1 MQIPPRKNTIDNNH
15 RSVYFKIIY
24 QVPTLSK
31 YLHCNSIPVAV
42 FNYEALLNRKQ
53 SYRELKQFI
62 LNTVNN
68 REALLHGFEI
78 PVHPESS
85 QHVTPTE
92 HTILIKIDSHF
103 KMFCLMKDLKQR
115 FRWLLFLVV
124 ITNII
129 FSLLPQ

>member
-1 MQIPPRKNTIDNNH
+1 MQIPPRKNTIGNSH
-15 RSVYFKIIY
+15 RSVYFKIIQ

-53 SYRELKQFI
+53 SHRELKQFI

-115 FRWLLFLVV
+115 FKWLLFLVV

>member
-1 MQIPPRKNTIDNNH
+1 MQIPPRKNTIDNSH

-31 YLHCNSIPVAV
+31 YLHYNSIPVAV

-53 SYRELKQFI
+53 SRRELKQFI

-78 PVHPESS
+78 PVHPETS
-85 QHVTPTE
+85 QHVMPTE
-92 HTILIKIDSHF
+92 HTTLIKTDSHF
-103 KMFCLMKDLKQR
+103 RMFCLVKDLKQR
-115 FRWLLFLVV
+115 FRWLLFLAV
-124 ITNII
+124 ITKCYI
-129 FSLLPQ
+129 FLLS

>member
-1 MQIPPRKNTIDNNH
+1 MQIPPRKNTIHNSH

-24 QVPTLSK
+24 QVLTLSK
-31 YLHCNSIPVAV
+31 YLHYNSIPVAV

-53 SYRELKQFI
+53 SHRELKQFI

-68 REALLHGFEI
+68 RESLLHGFEI

-85 QHVTPTE
+85 QHGMPTE
-92 HTILIKIDSHF
+92 HTILIKIDSHL

-115 FRWLLFLVV
+115 FRWLLFSVV
-124 ITNII
+124 ITKYI
-129 FSLLPQ
+129 SLLS

>member
-1 MQIPPRKNTIDNNH
+1 MQIPPQKNTIGTNH

-31 YLHCNSIPVAV
+31 YLHYNSILVAV
-42 FNYEALLNRKQ
+42 FNYEVLLNRKQ
-53 SYRELKQFI
+53 SHRELKQFI

-78 PVHPESS
+78 SVHPESS

-92 HTILIKIDSHF
+92 HRID
-103 KMFCLMKDLKQR
+103 KDR
-115 FRWLLFLVV
+115 FSF
-124 ITNII
+124 
-129 FSLLPQ
+129 